1 MKLRFT
7 HHAQAG
13 MFARKITASHITE
26 TIRRPAHMKEAKDGA
41 VAYVRSF
48 GSKKLQVIARQTGF
62 KGEGE
67 YVIITAYYL

>member
-13 MFARKITASHITE
+13 MFARKITASRITE
-26 TIRRPAHMKEAKDGA
+26 TIRHPALTKEAKDGA
-41 VAYVRSF
+41 IAYVRNF
-48 GSKKLQVIARQTGF
+48 GSKKLQVIARQIKF